1 MIEIEKC
8 GILLAPSVRLGAKFN
23 AGMVRADG
31 QVHML
36 YRWAQNFE
44 KAQSS
49 NFRYQKNFIAHATLD
64 LNGNLICDDDAPVIS
79 PCCEYDKAGIEDPRI
94 VDFEGSY
101 YIFYTCYDLKQA
113 RVGLSKTD
121 DFIHYKRLG
130 IVPAPSFDKDAFI
143 FPERINHKI
152 AYIHRI
158 GRTIQIDYFDEM
170 DDLFDKA
177 FWKNY
182 CVGRSDI
189 MKSSYWWESSHIGGG
204 IPPFKTKDG
213 WIFFYHGVDLGVYC
227 GGVALL
233 DLQNPYKILARLP
246 YPILEPTEEYEKSG
260 DVNNVVFPQGS
271 FLNGDTLYISYGA
284 ADTVVAMAKMRLSEL
299 LDELKKYPVD

>member
-1 MIEIEKC
+1 MHH
-8 GILLAPSVRLGAKFN
+8 PSAL
-23 AGMVRADG
+23 
-31 QVHML
+31 
-36 YRWAQNFE
+36 
-44 KAQSS
+44 AQSLMPGWFAPMVKCTCYIAGLRILKKRKAS

-189 MKSSYWWESSHIGGG
+189 MKSSYWWEAAILVEVFRLLK
-204 IPPFKTKDG
+204 PKTAG
-213 WIFFYHGVDLGVYC
+213 YSFIMVLISVFT
-227 GGVALL
+227 VA
-233 DLQNPYKILARLP
+233 A
-246 YPILEPTEEYEKSG
+246 
-260 DVNNVVFPQGS
+260 
-271 FLNGDTLYISYGA
+271 
-284 ADTVVAMAKMRLSEL
+284 
-299 LDELKKYPVD
+299 